1 MNISKERLERALSR
15 FIYDFTEIEGHSDFV
30 AQGMCDFSNH
40 EFNYIR
46 SLIEFEN
53 DELSEQFFRPIVQSN
68 RKTSVYDRTYIYH
81 VNIVHPIDL
90 LTMHE

>member
-40 EFNYIR
+40 EFNYKVLLNLKMMSYQNSFLDQSFNRIEKLPFMTE
-46 SLIEFEN
+46 LI
-53 DELSEQFFRPIVQSN
+53 SIIS
-68 RKTSVYDRTYIYH
+68 